1 LLTFTLALSA
11 QKTSVLILKG
21 IEILSLEMF
30 HNDGKE
36 NPNGTYNNSKKN
48 AALIDAYLDHAYLCV
63 RV

>member
-1 LLTFTLALSA
+1 M
-11 QKTSVLILKG
+11 LILKG

>member
-1 LLTFTLALSA
+1 
-11 QKTSVLILKG
+11 VLILKG

-63 RV
+63 RVRQHVKIDMNESFY